1 MTEPTNV
8 EPTYVKPANVNTEF
22 ALGGINHVALVCSDM
37 AKTVDF
43 YSGILGMPL
52 VKSLD
57 LPGGMGQHFF
67 FDAGNGDCVAFFW
80 FTAAPDGVPGISA
93 PAAIPGIG
101 EIVSAVGSL
110 NHLAFHVPA
119 ERFDEYR
126 QRLKD
131 KGVRV
136 GPILNHDESPGQVA
150 STLHPGVYVRSFY
163 FQDPD
168 GITLEFACWTKE
180 FTADDAATVPRT
192 AADRR
197 PPVAAG

>member
-1 MTEPTNV
+1 V
-8 EPTYVKPANVNTEF
+8 IKPHNTNTEF
-22 ALGGINHVALVCSDM
+22 EFGGINHVALVCSDM
-37 AKTVDF
+37 ARTVEF
-43 YSGILGMPL
+43 YSGVLGMPL
-52 VKSLD
+52 IKSLD

-80 FTAAPDGVPGISA
+80 FADAPDGISGITTPTA
-93 PAAIPGIG
+93 LPGIG
-101 EIVSAVGSL
+101 EIVSAVGSM

-119 ERFDEYR
+119 EKFDDYR

-136 GPILNHDESPGQVA
+136 GPVLNHDESVMQVSA
-150 STLHPGVYVRSFY
+150 KLHPGVYVRSFY
-163 FQDPD
+163 FTDPD

-180 FTADDAATVPRT
+180 FTDSDAQTAPKT

-197 PPVAAG
+197 QRVPADR

>member
-1 MTEPTNV
+1 MIKPDNTNS
-8 EPTYVKPANVNTEF
+8 EF
-22 ALGGINHVALVCSDM
+22 ELGGINHVALVCADM
-37 AKTVDF
+37 AKTVEF
-43 YSGILGMPL
+43 YSGVLGMPL

-80 FTAAPDGVPGISA
+80 FAEAPDGVPGISA

-119 ERFDEYR
+119 EKFDEYR
-126 QRLKD
+126 KRLKE

-136 GPILNHDESPGQVA
+136 GPVLNHDESPAQV
-150 STLHPGVYVRSFY
+150 SMTLHPGVYVRSFY

-168 GITLEFACWTKE
+168 GITLEFACWTKQ
-180 FTADDAATVPRT
+180 FTDVDTVTTPKT
-192 AADRR
+192 EADRR
-197 PPVAAG
+197 PPVAAAH